1 MSHSSKII
9 YLRINFIKLSQCVS
23 LLLGGIPFPDHES
36 HESQQGCRH
45 AFPLV
50 GHCVCSMY
58 SYRLRNSIRVS
69 SYFAKQVLEHF
80 KDKKTLFTLEHM
92 MLARQVHPCLDLK
105 RFSWNCL
112 LILLL
117 LSFFFYFLFFSVI

>member
-50 GHCVCSMY
+50 FVACTATGDKTLLGYPLTLQNKCLNISK
-58 SYRLRNSIRVS
+58 I
-69 SYFAKQVLEHF
+69 
-80 KDKKTLFTLEHM
+80 KKTLFTLEHM

-117 LSFFFYFLFFSVI
+117 LSFFFIFYFFL